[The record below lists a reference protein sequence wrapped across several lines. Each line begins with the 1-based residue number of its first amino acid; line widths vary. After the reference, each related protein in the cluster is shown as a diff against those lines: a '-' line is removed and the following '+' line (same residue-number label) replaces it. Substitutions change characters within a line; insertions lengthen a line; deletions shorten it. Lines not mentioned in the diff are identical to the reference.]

1 MARKRDDRKP
11 FKIAAAY
18 DTETCNICIDSE
30 NNKWRAYPVLFI
42 LNDLRGVDLRTYE
55 VGNGLVSFYRRG
67 EEMQGVIDDFIAWGE
82 SVGCIPII
90 CAYNLMFD
98 LQPLM
103 FELNDRYDMVAS
115 AQSAT
120 SAYTVDIV
128 QEGAVKLRFWDTFY
142 LEMRGLAKMGE
153 TCGLPKATGDWD
165 YSKIRTPETPLTD
178 EELYY
183 AGRDTEVIP
192 AYLRYLLESNEW
204 LQPEWLGVR
213 VLTKTSLVRQAGK
226 METGRLRIP
235 HANGKPLSV
244 QAAFE
249 RMCAAELAPTYAQ
262 YALRKACFRGGF
274 TFTSARYSGIVQSN
288 VYSIDET
295 SAHHAYINGHM
306 TPVKFRGLLPG
317 VLQPMAETVARTDT
331 DTAMRHWE
339 EPFGCAFHA
348 QIRFANLRLRE
359 GSAFAEWDIALLS
372 EAKFKG
378 SGQMGEW
385 GGDADR
391 ETVTQVRSAG
401 YVDVAEDARFAFGKL
416 VSAQSC
422 IVNVSEMELWCMSRV
437 YSWDDMEVIFG
448 EGTMNFVKPP
458 DYVTLLSNLF
468 YARKD
473 ACKQI
478 LKTYEGGKPYARP
491 IPESIPEG
499 IAALIRTGK
508 MERSDLEAYYSSTV
522 KGMFNSIYG
531 MEAQDVFKCS
541 YRVDAGEISVDR
553 ETIVTRDNYEEHY
566 KDAKKKLVL
575 YPYGLRIVG
584 GSRMAIVAAIELV
597 YREFGNAVRVLG
609 GDTDS
614 LKISCDSHVTAS
626 DLMRALE
633 PFHVGVAASI
643 DICMS
648 RIRANFPAYASPLT
662 GVGTFEVEGDAYP
675 LHMDAWNKARVSWD
689 GRHAHI
695 TCAGLSRPSNVYHI
709 ENWIDDMSARH
720 GFAEVAPRALG
731 WGVRVSN
738 KVCHALEHYKPA
750 ASDMFDAQVT
760 DYTGK
765 TSRVISRES
774 IALYPSDRVLGDTEK
789 GGNSRT
795 IAYMRERYG
804 RMVDT
809 TERVIDYDGERASYI
824 YIDDEGNEAEWICET
839 KEK

>member
-1 MARKRDDRKP
+1 MARERDSRPK
-11 FKIAAAY
+11 FKIAASY
-18 DTETCNICIDSE
+18 DTETCNICTDAE
-30 NNKWRAYPVLFI
+30 ANKWRAYPVLYI
-42 LNDLRGVDLRTYE
+42 VNDLRGVDLRTYE
-55 VGNGLVSFYRRG
+55 VGAGNVSFYRHG
-67 EEMQGVIDDFIAWGE
+67 SEMQAVIDDYIEWGE
-82 SVGCIPII
+82 REGCVPII

-103 FELNDRYDMVAS
+103 FDLNDRYDMCAS

-120 SAYTVDIV
+120 SAYTVDV
-128 QEGAVKLRFWDTFY
+128 MQEGNVKLRFWDTFY

-153 TCGLPKATGDWD
+153 TCGLAKASGEWD
-165 YSKIRTPETPLTD
+165 YSKVRTPETPLTD
-178 EELYY
+178 EELHY

-204 LQPEWLGVR
+204 LKPEWLGVR

-235 HANGKPLSV
+235 RKDGKPVSV

-249 RMCAAELAPTYAQ
+249 RMCADELAPTYAQ

-274 TFTSARYSGIVQSN
+274 TFTSARYSGLVQRN

-306 TPVKFRGLLPG
+306 TPVKFRGLAPAI
-317 VLQPMAETVARTDT
+317 LQHMADSVASTSLDE
-331 DTAMRHWE
+331 AMKHWE

-348 QIRFANLRLRE
+348 QVRFTRLRLRA
-359 GSAFAEWDIALLS
+359 GSAFAAWDIALLS

-378 SGQMGEW
+378 NGQLGEW
-385 GGDADR
+385 GGQADQQ
-391 ETVTQVRSAG
+391 TVTQVRSAG
-401 YVDVAEDARFAFGKL
+401 YVDVAAGARFAFGKL
-416 VSAQSC
+416 VEAQSC

-437 YSWDDMEVIFG
+437 YEWDSMEVILG
-448 EGTMNFVKPP
+448 EGTCKFVKPP

-478 LKTYEGGKPYARP
+478 LKTYETGCAYTLP

-499 IAALIRTGK
+499 IAARIRTGE
-508 MERSDLEAYYSSTV
+508 MERADLEAYYGSTV

-541 YRVDAGEISVDR
+541 YKVSEGEISVDR
-553 ETIVTRDNYEEHY
+553 ETVVTRDNYGEHY

-597 YREFGNAVRVLG
+597 YGAFGKRVRVLG

-614 LKISCDSHVTAS
+614 LKISCDEGVGA
-626 DLMRALE
+626 DALMDALE
-633 PFHVGVAASI
+633 LFHAAVMASI
-643 DICMS
+643 DVCME
-648 RIRANFPAYASPLT
+648 RIRANFPGYASTLA

-689 GRHAHI
+689 GKRAHI
-695 TCAGLSRPSNVYHI
+695 TCAGLSRPSNAYHI
-709 ENWIDDMSARH
+709 ENWIDDMSALH
-720 GFAEVAPRALG
+720 GFEEVAPRVLG

-738 KVCHALEHYKPA
+738 RVCHALEHYRPA
-750 ASDMFDAQVT
+750 ASDVFDADVT

-765 TSRVISRES
+765 TCRVISRES
-774 IALYPSDRVLGDTEK
+774 IALYPSDRVLGDADK

-795 IAYMRERYG
+795 VAYVRERYG
-804 RMVDT
+804 RKLDT
-809 TERVIDYDGERASYI
+809 RMRVIDVSDGRAMYT
-824 YIDDEGNEAEWICET
+824 YTDDEGCDVEW
-839 KEK
+839 

>member
-1 MARKRDDRKP
+1 MGCKERKP
-11 FKIAAAY
+11 QFKIAAAY
-18 DTETCNICIDSE
+18 DTETCNVCVDERE
-30 NNKWRAYPVLFI
+30 NEWRAYPVLYI
-42 LNDLRGVDLRTYE
+42 VNDIRGCDLRAYE
-55 VGNGLVSFYRRG
+55 VGAGRVSFYRHG
-67 EEMQGVIDDFIAWGE
+67 EDMQRVIDDFITWGE
-82 SVGCIPII
+82 EEHCIPII

-103 FELNDRYDMVAS
+103 YELNERWDMVAS

-128 QEGAVKLRFWDTFY
+128 QDGVVKLRFWDTFY

-153 TCGLPKATGDWD
+153 TCGLPKAVGDWD

-204 LQPEWLGVR
+204 LQSEWLGVR

-235 HANGKPLSV
+235 RENGRPISV

-249 RMCAAELAPTYAQ
+249 RMCAEELAPTYAQ

-274 TFTSARYSGIVQSN
+274 TFTSARYSGIVQRN

-306 TPVKFRGLLPG
+306 QPVNFRGILPSI
-317 VLQPMAETVARTDT
+317 LQAMAEGVCSTDL
-331 DTAMRHWE
+331 DQAMRHWE

-348 QIRFANLRLRE
+348 QIRFKNLRLRE
-359 GSAFAEWDIALLS
+359 GSAFECWDIALLS

-378 SGQMGEW
+378 SGQLGEW
-385 GGDADR
+385 GGEADR
-391 ETVTQVRSAG
+391 DTVTAVRSAG
-401 YVDVAEDARFAFGKL
+401 YVDVAENGRFAFGKL
-416 VSAQSC
+416 VQAASC
-422 IVNVSEMELWCMSRV
+422 VVNVSELELWCMSRV
-437 YSWDDMEVIFG
+437 YAWDAMEVILG
-448 EGTMNFVKPP
+448 EGTMSFAKPP

-478 LKTYEGGKPYARP
+478 LKTYETGVSYTRD
-491 IPESIPEG
+491 IPGSIPEG
-499 IAALIRTGK
+499 IAERIRTGQ
-508 MERSDLEAYYSSTV
+508 MERADLEAYYNSTV

-531 MEAQDVFKCS
+531 MEAQDVFKCG
-541 YRVDAGEISVDR
+541 YKVDAGEIHVDR
-553 ETIVTRDNYEEHY
+553 DTLVTRENYKEHYEE
-566 KDAKKKLVL
+566 AKKKLVL

-597 YREFGNAVRVLG
+597 YKTFGERVRVLG

-614 LKISCDSHVTAS
+614 LKISCDEDVSAS

-633 PFHVGVAASI
+633 PFHAGVTASI
-643 DICMS
+643 DLCMS
-648 RIRANFPAYASPLT
+648 RVRKNFPDYASPLT

-689 GRHAHI
+689 GEHAHI
-695 TCAGLSRPSNVYHI
+695 TCAGLSRPTGMYHI
-709 ENWIDDMSARH
+709 ESWIDDMSAVH
-720 GFAEVAPRALG
+720 GFAEVAPRVLG
-731 WGVRVSN
+731 WGVRVSQP
-738 KVCHALEHYKPA
+738 VCHALEHYRPA
-750 ASDMFDAQVT
+750 AADVLDMDIT
-760 DYTGK
+760 DYTGR
-765 TSRVISRES
+765 TFHVHTHES
-774 IALYPSDRVLGDTEK
+774 IALYPSDRVLGDADK
-789 GGNSRT
+789 GGNART

-804 RMVDT
+804 RVVDT
-809 TERVIDYDGERASYI
+809 TERVVDVDDGRATYT
-824 YIDDEGNEAEWICET
+824 YIDDEGNEVQW
-839 KEK
+839 

>member
-1 MARKRDDRKP
+1 MARKRDSKQ
-11 FKIAAAY
+11 FKIAASY
-18 DTETCNICIDSE
+18 DTETCNILVDAE
-30 NNKWRAYPVLFI
+30 ENKWRAYPVLYI
-42 LNDLRGVDLRTYE
+42 VNDLRGVDIRTYE
-55 VGNGLVSFYRRG
+55 VGAGNVSFYRHG
-67 EEMQGVIDDFIAWGE
+67 AQMQAVIDDYIAWGE
-82 SVGCIPII
+82 RNGCVPII

-103 FELNDRYDMVAS
+103 FDLNERYDMAAS

-128 QEGAVKLRFWDTFY
+128 QEGVVKLRFWDTFY

-235 HANGKPLSV
+235 RGEGKPVSV

-249 RMCAAELAPTYAQ
+249 RMCAQELAPTYAQ

-274 TFTSARYSGIVQSN
+274 TFTSARYSGIVQRN

-306 TPVKFRGLLPG
+306 TPVKFTGLVPAI
-317 VLQPMAETVARTDT
+317 LQHMADSVVNTSLDE
-331 DTAMRHWE
+331 AMKHWE

-348 QIRFANLRLRE
+348 QVRFTRLRLRA
-359 GSAFAEWDIALLS
+359 GSAFAAWDIALLS

-378 SGQMGEW
+378 TGQLGEW
-385 GGDADR
+385 GGQADR
-391 ETVTQVRSAG
+391 ETVTKVRSAG
-401 YVDVAEDARFAFGKL
+401 YVDVAAGARFAFGKL
-416 VSAQSC
+416 VEAQSC

-437 YSWDDMEVIFG
+437 YEWDSMEVILG
-448 EGTMNFVKPP
+448 EGTCKFVKPP

-478 LKTYEGGKPYARP
+478 LKTYETGRAYTAP

-499 IAALIRTGK
+499 IAARIRTGE
-508 MERSDLEAYYSSTV
+508 MERSDLEAYYGSTV

-531 MEAQDVFKCS
+531 MEAQDVFKCAYKVS
-541 YRVDAGEISVDR
+541 GGEISVDR
-553 ETIVTRDNYEEHY
+553 DTVVTRENYEKHY
-566 KDAKKKLVL
+566 KDARKKLVL

-584 GSRMAIVAAIELV
+584 GSRMAIVAAIELM
-597 YREFGNAVRVLG
+597 YRAFGERVRV
-609 GDTDS
+609 
-614 LKISCDSHVTAS
+614 
-626 DLMRALE
+626 
-633 PFHVGVAASI
+633 
-643 DICMS
+643 
-648 RIRANFPAYASPLT
+648 
-662 GVGTFEVEGDAYP
+662 
-675 LHMDAWNKARVSWD
+675 
-689 GRHAHI
+689 
-695 TCAGLSRPSNVYHI
+695 
-709 ENWIDDMSARH
+709 
-720 GFAEVAPRALG
+720 LG

-738 KVCHALEHYKPA
+738 KVCHALEHYRPS
-750 ASDMFDAQVT
+750 ASDVFDADVT

-765 TSRVISRES
+765 TARVISRES
-774 IALYPSDRVLGDTEK
+774 IALYPSDRVLGDAEK

-795 IAYMRERYG
+795 VAYVREKYG
-804 RMVDT
+804 RDLDT
-809 TERVIDYDGERASYI
+809 RMRVIDVADGRAVYT
-824 YIDDEGNEAEWICET
+824 YIDDEGCEIEW
-839 KEK
+839 

>member
-1 MARKRDDRKP
+1 MTRKRDSKP
-11 FKIAAAY
+11 KFKVAASY
-18 DTETCNICIDSE
+18 DTETCNICTDE
-30 NNKWRAYPVLFI
+30 EANKWRAYPVLYI
-42 LNDLRGVDLRTYE
+42 VNDLRGVDIRTYE
-55 VGNGLVSFYRRG
+55 VGAGNVSFYRYG
-67 EEMQGVIDDFIAWGE
+67 SEMQAVIDDYIDWGE
-82 SVGCIPII
+82 REGCVPII

-103 FELNDRYDMVAS
+103 FDLNDRYDMSVS

-128 QEGAVKLRFWDTFY
+128 QDGNVKLRFWDTFY

-165 YSKIRTPETPLTD
+165 YSKIRTPETPLTN

-235 HANGKPLSV
+235 RGEGKPVSV

-249 RMCAAELAPTYAQ
+249 RMCSEELAPTYAQ

-274 TFTSARYSGIVQSN
+274 TFTSARFSGLVQTN

-306 TPVKFRGLLPG
+306 TPVKFKGLVPA
-317 VLQPMAETVARTDT
+317 VLQHMANSVANTSLDK
-331 DTAMRHWE
+331 AMKHWE

-348 QIRFANLRLRE
+348 QIRFTRLRLRA
-359 GSAFAEWDIALLS
+359 GSAFAAWDIALLS

-378 SGQMGEW
+378 TGQLGEW
-385 GGDADR
+385 GGAADR
-391 ETVTQVRSAG
+391 QAVTQVRSAG
-401 YVDVAEDARFAFGKL
+401 YVDVAAGARFAFGKL
-416 VSAQSC
+416 VEADSV

-437 YSWDDMEVIFG
+437 YEWDSMEVILG
-448 EGTMNFVKPP
+448 EGTCKFVKPP

-478 LKTYEGGKPYARP
+478 LKIYEGGRAYTAP

-499 IAALIRTGK
+499 IAARIRTGE
-508 MERSDLEAYYSSTV
+508 MERSDLEAYYGSTV

-531 MEAQDVFKCS
+531 MEAQDVFKCAYKVS
-541 YRVDAGEISVDR
+541 EGEISVNR
-553 ETIVTRDNYEEHY
+553 ETVVTRENYEEHY

-597 YREFGNAVRVLG
+597 YRAFGERARVLG

-614 LKISCDSHVTAS
+614 LKISCDSDVSACDLMTALEVFHHAVTAS
-626 DLMRALE
+626 
-633 PFHVGVAASI
+633 I
-643 DICMS
+643 DVCMERVRS
-648 RIRANFPAYASPLT
+648 NFPGYASPLT
-662 GVGTFEVEGDAYP
+662 GVGTFEVEGAPYP

-689 GRHAHI
+689 GHRSHI
-695 TCAGLSRPSNVYHI
+695 TCAGLSRPSGAYNI
-709 ENWIDDMSARH
+709 EDWIDDMSVRH
-720 GFAEVAPRALG
+720 GFEEVAPRVLG
-731 WGVRVSN
+731 WGARVSN
-738 KVCHALEHYKPA
+738 SVCHALERYRPA
-750 ASDMFDAQVT
+750 AADIFDAYVT

-774 IALYPSDRVLGDTEK
+774 IALYPSDRVLGDAEK

-795 IAYMRERYG
+795 VAYVRERYG
-804 RMVDT
+804 RDLDT
-809 TERVIDYDGERASYI
+809 YQRVIDVADGHATYT
-824 YIDDEGNEAEWICET
+824 YTDEEGCEIEW
-839 KEK
+839 